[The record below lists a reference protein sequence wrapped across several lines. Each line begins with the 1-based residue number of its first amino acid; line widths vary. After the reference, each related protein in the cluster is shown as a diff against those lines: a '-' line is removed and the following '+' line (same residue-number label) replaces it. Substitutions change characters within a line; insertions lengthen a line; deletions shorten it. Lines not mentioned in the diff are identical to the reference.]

1 MTITEEDRLAIFASM
16 INIHGEEV
24 ARLIM
29 ERTPPVAWDQIATK
43 DDVVKALADYATKQ
57 DLDEL
62 SKTLMAALTEL
73 RIEVHAEFG
82 KLRGEMGEEF
92 GKLRGEM
99 GELRGEMGE
108 LRGEMGEKLGELR
121 GEMGEKFGELRGE
134 MTLLL
139 ASHYSKVLESLNN
152 QTNFIAEQMTTHTRT
167 MYRSLIL
174 VVMSMVALLV
184 GSNIFF

>member
-1 MTITEEDRLAIFASM
+1 MTITEENRLAIFASM
-16 INIHGEEV
+16 INVHGEEV

-62 SKTLMAALTEL
+62 SNTLMAALTEL
-73 RIEVHAEFG
+73 RVEVH
-82 KLRGEMGEEF
+82 EEF

-99 GELRGEMGE
+99 GEKLGE
-108 LRGEMGEKLGELR
+108 LRGEMGEEFGKLR

-152 QTNFIAEQMTTHTRT
+152 QTTFIAEQMTTHTRT

>member
-1 MTITEEDRLAIFASM
+1 MTITEENRLAIFASM
-16 INIHGEEV
+16 INVHGEEV

-62 SKTLMAALTEL
+62 SNTLMAALTEL
-73 RIEVHAEFG
+73 RVEVHEEFG
-82 KLRGEMGEEF
+82 KLRGEMGEKLGELRGEMGEEF

-99 GELRGEMGE
+99 
-108 LRGEMGEKLGELR
+108 GELR

-152 QTNFIAEQMTTHTRT
+152 QTTFIAEQMTTHTRT

>member
-1 MTITEEDRLAIFASM
+1 MTITEENRLAIFASM
-16 INIHGEEV
+16 INVHGEEV

-62 SKTLMAALTEL
+62 SNTLMAALTEL
-73 RIEVHAEFG
+73 RVEVH
-82 KLRGEMGEEF
+82 EEF
-92 GKLRGEM
+92 GK
-99 GELRGEMGE
+99 

-152 QTNFIAEQMTTHTRT
+152 QTTFIAEQMTTHTRT